1 MYVWKENR
9 CARTEY
15 VYVFVYVANG
25 KDHGTVRCTSVD
37 AWLEHGHG
45 IYPNECT
52 FYLHCLSSYADKIK
66 IWMDDEHDV
75 CFAFLTTVRTMDER
89 LTHYLSLFSFYYSTV
104 CNKVWS

>member
-1 MYVWKENR
+1 MCKNR
-9 CARTEY
+9 VC
-15 VYVFVYVANG
+15 
-25 KDHGTVRCTSVD
+25 DHGTVGCSLLRHGTVPVRCTSVD

-75 CFAFLTTVRTMDER
+75 CFAFLTTVQ
-89 LTHYLSLFSFYYSTV
+89 
-104 CNKVWS
+104 

>member
-1 MYVWKENR
+1 MLIRRKCVQTKLTR
-9 CARTEY
+9 DSTFTCTCGRRIGCARTEY

-37 AWLEHGHG
+37 AWLEHDHG

-52 FYLHCLSSYADKIK
+52 FYLHCLSSYADIIK

-75 CFAFLTTVRTMDER
+75 CFAFLTTVQ
-89 LTHYLSLFSFYYSTV
+89 
-104 CNKVWS
+104 